1 MLFEILLV
9 RLALLDRTV
18 VIEELLA
25 QLGGGAEPPT
35 PNSVPAQTSSRRAT
49 APNEPRRAAPPTA
62 MDSAVA
68 RSLTPSADQAP
79 RAQPNEERKAPT
91 STGTLDLAV
100 IQAKWDDFRA
110 SVRRDK
116 PVLATFV
123 DKATPL
129 RCTPSGALVL
139 EVSDRLARESLE
151 ARLADLT
158 ALARA
163 HFGGVTQV
171 MLRESAVSRRLNRR
185 RA

>member
-1 MLFEILLV
+1 
-9 RLALLDRTV
+9 
-18 VIEELLA
+18 
-25 QLGGGAEPPT
+25 
-35 PNSVPAQTSSRRAT
+35 
-49 APNEPRRAAPPTA
+49 

-68 RSLTPSADQAP
+68 RPLTPSADQAP
-79 RAQPNEERKAPT
+79 RAQPNEERKAPAA
-91 STGTLDLAV
+91 TGTPDLTVVRA
-100 IQAKWDDFRA
+100 QWDDFRA

-139 EVSDRLARESLE
+139 EVSDLLARESLE

-163 HFGGVTQV
+163 HFGGFTQV
-171 MLRESAVSRRLNRR
+171 MLRESAVSPPSEPSTRMTPSSIRSDTMAALRKRDPVLN
-185 RA
+185 AAIDELDLELLD